1 MKSRSEA
8 QEYAGSDQAGQDGGR
23 PPPPRSPHMTE
34 ALHMG

>member
-23 PPPPRSPHMTE
+23 PPPRSPHMTE